1 MSENVASDMCHP
13 AKIYI
18 SLHIHTVWSESLMS
32 QGCKVSSCI
41 AHDDDDADDDVYV
54 NDKGDAD
61 DNDNDEDQ
69 ADNVDSDQTVQMHRL
84 ILVFVGTASDKA
96 NTQGCNNVVTML
108 LQRRDV
114 AATL

>member
-1 MSENVASDMCHP
+1 MG
-13 AKIYI
+13 
-18 SLHIHTVWSESLMS
+18 

-61 DNDNDEDQ
+61 DNDNDDDNDDDQ

-108 LQRRDV
+108 LQRCDV